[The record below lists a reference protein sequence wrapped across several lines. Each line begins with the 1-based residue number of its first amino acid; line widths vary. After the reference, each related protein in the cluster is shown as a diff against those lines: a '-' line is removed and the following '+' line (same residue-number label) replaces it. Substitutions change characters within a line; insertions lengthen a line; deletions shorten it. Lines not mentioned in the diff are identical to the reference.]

1 MRITLFGG
9 RGMANKT
16 TLVKQSM
23 RTEYFSTGWMVFE
36 FAVGLT
42 AGLQAGSILLIAFGL
57 DSFLEI
63 IAGGTLI
70 WRLRKEALG
79 APQAEIERAEQR
91 SSLVVGTVLLGLS
104 VYVTVVSLFNLFTHQ
119 VANESPMGM
128 AIAVASIILMP
139 LLALRKR
146 RLGQALS
153 SPALVED
160 GMCNITCAYM
170 AGTVLIGAVLTSLLN
185 WWWADS
191 VAALVLVYFI
201 ASEGW
206 ESFQTGRGKSE

>member
-1 MRITLFGG
+1 MVTK
-9 RGMANKT
+9 AK
-16 TLVKQSM
+16 LVQQSM
-23 RTEYFSTGWMVFE
+23 RTEYFSTGWMAFE
-36 FAVGLT
+36 FVVGLT

-63 IAGGTLI
+63 IAGSTLI
-70 WRLRKEALG
+70 WRLRKEANG
-79 APQAEIERAEQR
+79 APTAVIERAERR

-104 VYVTVVSLFNLFTHQ
+104 VYVTAISVYNLATHQ

-128 AIAVASIILMP
+128 AIAIASVILMP
-139 LLALRKR
+139 FLTLRKR
-146 RLGQALS
+146 KLGQALHS
-153 SPALVED
+153 AALVED

-170 AGTVLIGAVLTSLLN
+170 AGTVLVGAVVTTLFN

-206 ESFQTGRGKSE
+206 ESFQAGRGKVD